1 MKHAMYINLL
11 GHCNKC
17 DHFMTRNV
25 EVGLDEEK
33 LTPCECPECH
43 EGTVYFERLA
53 VHHGP
58 GRPNNTPSLLRA
70 GKKAF
75 RRTRSVF
82 QWGMLTI
89 SAFVMLFSGL
99 IFRYGNMLSPFWKHL
114 LIACAVLFLIALWL
128 LLNIL
133 YDRAAASEWE
143 SPHAFLPGEV
153 ENNVNTTHLSRIL
166 AQIRRVLRKMTSQ
179 MQNIFANR
187 TKEFPPK

>member
-1 MKHAMYINLL
+1 
-11 GHCNKC
+11 
-17 DHFMTRNV
+17 MTRNV

-33 LTPCECPECH
+33 LASCECPECH
-43 EGTVYFERLA
+43 EGTVYFEKLA

-58 GRPNNTPSLLRA
+58 GCPNTNPGLLRA
-70 GKKAF
+70 GKKTF

-99 IFRYGNMLSPFWKHL
+99 IFQYGNILSPFWNHL
-114 LIACAVLFLIALWL
+114 LIVSAVLFLIALWL
-128 LLNIL
+128 LLNKL

-153 ENNVNTTHLSRIL
+153 ENKVNTTHLSRIL
-166 AQIRRVLRKMTSQ
+166 AQIIRAPRKLASQ
-179 MQNIFANR
+179 MRNIFANR